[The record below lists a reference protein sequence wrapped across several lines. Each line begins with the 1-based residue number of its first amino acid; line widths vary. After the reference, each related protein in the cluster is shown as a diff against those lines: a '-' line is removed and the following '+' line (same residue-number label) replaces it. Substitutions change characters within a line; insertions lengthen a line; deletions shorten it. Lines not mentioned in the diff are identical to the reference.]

1 MVEYTILLNAKVYL
15 TSLILLITW
24 KIVVK
29 FMNYKEMK
37 SVLFVCMGNICRSPS
52 AEAVFRHKANNQNIQ
67 LEIDSAGTTGSHARE
82 KPDHRAQ
89 KVGVE
94 RGYSFDKIK
103 ARKVTVDD
111 FSKFDM
117 VLAMDEHN
125 IKELKK
131 IAPAHFH
138 EKIQLFLDYAD
149 NFEEREVPDPYY
161 GGARGFKFV
170 LDLVEDASEGL
181 LKRLA

>member
-1 MVEYTILLNAKVYL
+1 MSN
-15 TSLILLITW
+15 TW
-24 KIVVK
+24 KLVAK
-29 FMNYKEMK
+29 LMNYKEVN
-37 SVLFVCMGNICRSPS
+37 SILFVCMGNICRSPS
-52 AEAVFRHKANNQNIQ
+52 AEAVFRHKMNEKGIV
-67 LEIDSAGTTGSHARE
+67 LEVDSAGTTGSHARE

-125 IKELKK
+125 VKELKK
-131 IAPAHFH
+131 VAPDHH
-138 EKIQLFLDYAD
+138 QEKIQLFLKYAE
-149 NFEEREVPDPYY
+149 NFEEVEVPDPYY

-170 LDLVEDASEGL
+170 LDLVEDASDGL